1 METVL
6 VAKISLES
14 RRCLHKSSTL
24 FNVGFFKLKFEN
36 LRLEAGRILE
46 ITAEWLFVLQHTF
59 QYQ

>member
-1 METVL
+1 MFTQVEYFVQCWL
-6 VAKISLES
+6 
-14 RRCLHKSSTL
+14 
-24 FNVGFFKLKFEN
+24 FKLKFEN